1 MCFALQRHNAGFYV
15 KKVLPQNMMHMDP
28 PLSVDKSGGTSLSMR
43 RFGFKEG
50 YLGQRHPRT
59 SQNHVGLSTKKKR
72 YHSNVLS
79 TCYRFF
85 PSFSQVLASHL
96 HEVIHIVSLCDVN
109 FQSQAFQTNG
119 LDFVASVIHQGGNWH
134 STWLDGPARP
144 HRAAFQLFEI
154 VFGTS
159 KGGPGFVGD
168 INAIDRSGGFGE
180 EKRRTGLAASQSQPF
195 DESTISKSV
204 LIRVILSRSGF
215 KGFDSSGCSN
225 PVQWGVRKITRLN
238 SHVAKQHV

>member
-1 MCFALQRHNAGFYV
+1 MFCIAKAQRWLLREEGAAAEHDAHG
-15 KKVLPQNMMHMDP
+15 PA
-28 PLSVDKSGGTSLSMR
+28 PLC
-43 RFGFKEG
+43 
-50 YLGQRHPRT
+50 GQIGRNQPFDATVWSQGRVPRSKA
-59 SQNHVGLSTKKKR
+59 SQNIPEPCGVVYQKKR

-144 HRAAFQLFEI
+144 HRAAFQLFDI

-180 EKRRTGLAASQSQPF
+180 EKRRTGLAASQTQPF